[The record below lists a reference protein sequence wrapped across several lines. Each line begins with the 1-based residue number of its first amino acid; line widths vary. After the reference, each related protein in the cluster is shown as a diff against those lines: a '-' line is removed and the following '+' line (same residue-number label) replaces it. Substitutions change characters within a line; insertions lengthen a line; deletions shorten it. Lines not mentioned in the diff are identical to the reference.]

1 MKIKINRID
10 SYTVATKSGDI
21 VFKKV
26 STWNGLTEFANKER
40 GLKIIASRVGCD
52 FGDTF
57 NEIFHGIEA
66 PIYEIVMC
74 SPQLVGELTQA
85 E

>member
-10 SYTVATKSGDI
+10 SYTVATKSGEI

-40 GLKIIASRVGCD
+40 GLKIIASRVVCD
-52 FGDTF
+52 FGEAF
-57 NEIFHGIEA
+57 NEILNNDD
-66 PIYEIVMC
+66 PVYEIVMC